1 MSNDELVLELG
12 QHHDSG
18 AARRAL
24 LPRVVGG
31 RLGGGLVGRGG
42 AAHLSSDKLSR
53 YFIRICPNFTL
64 VWSGAASLAQLFE
77 QSYNIWTFGHVGGC
91 LISKTEG
98 GNLASKYVK
107 IRNILLICFIL
118 SEQSEK
124 CKFILVYWS

>member
-42 AAHLSSDKLSR
+42 AAHRGLHLAGGPCPGRRNLQSNIDEKQTKLDAALSSFGDIFFRLS
-53 YFIRICPNFTL
+53 
-64 VWSGAASLAQLFE
+64 
-77 QSYNIWTFGHVGGC
+77 
-91 LISKTEG
+91 
-98 GNLASKYVK
+98 
-107 IRNILLICFIL
+107 
-118 SEQSEK
+118 
-124 CKFILVYWS
+124 